1 MFEESDVVF
10 RYTRKQAIADGV
22 LVDLMQPETE
32 SLVKEAGFKWP
43 IAITAS
49 AFSAAVCPLGE
60 SLPEGQDLKG
70 RLWDLLQKLRLAA
83 RSSPPHSDRVH
94 FQVLVWDGKRHQ
106 TVRLWSLR
114 GPGDQGEPVLT
125 VMLEGED

>member
-70 RLWDLLQKLRLAA
+70 RLWDVLRNLWLAV
-83 RSSPPHSDRVH
+83 RLRGHHSDRVS
-94 FQVLVWDGKRHQ
+94 FKVLVWDGKRHQ
-106 TVRLWSLR
+106 TVRLWSLS

>member
-22 LVDLMQPETE
+22 LVDLMQPETA
-32 SLVKEAGFKWP
+32 SLVREAGFKWP
-43 IAITAS
+43 VAMTAG
-49 AFSAAVCPLGE
+49 AFSETVCPIGGAV
-60 SLPEGQDLKG
+60 PEGQDLNG
-70 RLWDLLQKLRLAA
+70 RLWDVLRNLWLAV
-83 RSSPPHSDRVH
+83 RLRGHRSDRVS
-94 FQVLVWDGKRHQ
+94 FQVLVWDGQRRQ
-106 TVRLWSLR
+106 TVRLWSLC

>member
-49 AFSAAVCPLGE
+49 AFSAAVCPLGGTF
-60 SLPEGQDLKG
+60 PEGQDLKG
-70 RLWDLLQKLRLAA
+70 RLWDVLRNLWLAV
-83 RSSPPHSDRVH
+83 RLRGHHSDRVE
-94 FQVLVWDGKRHQ
+94 FKVLVWDGQRHQ
-106 TVRLWSLR
+106 TVRLWSLC